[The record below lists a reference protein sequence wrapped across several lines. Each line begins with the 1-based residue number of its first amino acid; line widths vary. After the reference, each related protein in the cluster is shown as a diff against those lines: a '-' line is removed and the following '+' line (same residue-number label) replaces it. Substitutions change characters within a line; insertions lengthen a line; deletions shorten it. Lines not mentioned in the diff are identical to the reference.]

1 MIDILLVK
9 RFILPDLFERR
20 DQGDVAHL
28 KGPSQELQKD
38 MNEMKA
44 PSPGKFLSRLTGMV
58 PEGPTSGSATQNGN
72 CQSARSFPMKQVVLR
87 HLSCV

>member
-9 RFILPDLFERR
+9 RSILPDLFERR
-20 DQGDVAHL
+20 DEGDVAHL

-44 PSPGKFLSRLTGMV
+44 PSPGKFLSRLTGWYLKV
-58 PEGPTSGSATQNGN
+58 
-72 CQSARSFPMKQVVLR
+72 RLR
-87 HLSCV
+87 GL